1 MKTAVFT
8 VVLLAGAVAGVAAQ
22 TAPQAPAEATVVAGG
37 AATQPNPFR
46 AQELQA
52 TSPTTRA
59 HRWFDLQAVQ
69 AETRYRFIETSAGVT
84 AANQWQ
90 HRQSLKAAF
99 KFDEKGNYTIQSF
112 MGTGNSFTGAWDPT
126 GVGTGDPTWDFRVR
140 RLYAQAIPVKG
151 LELAA
156 GSFDVVRGETTEITN
171 FDNDA
176 FMQGYR
182 VSLKRPH
189 ELYLDEV
196 SVTTGYLGDLT
207 TTNVFK
213 RFKWMNDHNY
223 TQVFGAKKLS
233 KSVALSADW
242 SELNGDSTLR
252 EGVRLGTKQFG
263 NVIDAVRFELYQRV
277 DSPTGNGAAFTVERA
292 LNKSVSVNG
301 GLASND
307 KDNGAL
313 NGDRYAR
320 GKRYFAGHDGHVP
333 AGADAERVLHTR
345 VQQRLSRRQPPAL
358 RPDPV
363 LQRAE
368 SAAAPRRLVGL
379 GQVHRGFSVDS
390 AGGVA
395 SDSAL
400 DHAPSSVRTSTSS
413 GSRPRVDGSTSR
425 PA

>member
-1 MKTAVFT
+1 MKTAAFT

-22 TAPQAPAEATVVAGG
+22 TAPHAPAEATVVPGV
-37 AATQPNPFR
+37 AATQPNLFR

-52 TSPTTRA
+52 TSPTTRR
-59 HRWFDLQAVQ
+59 HRWLDLQAAQV
-69 AETRYRFIETSAGVT
+69 ETRYRFIETSAGVT
-84 AANQWQ
+84 ATNQWQ

-112 MGTGNSFTGAWDPT
+112 MSTGNSFTGTWDPT

-140 RLYAQAIPVKG
+140 RLYAQAIPRNG
-151 LELAA
+151 LGLAV
-156 GSFDVVRGETTEITN
+156 GSFDVTRGETTEITN

-182 VSLKRPH
+182 ISLKRPH

-196 SVTTGYLGDLT
+196 SVTAGYLGDLA

-213 RFKWMNDHNY
+213 RFKSMNDHNY
-223 TQVFGAKKLS
+223 TQVFGAKKVS
-233 KSVALSADW
+233 TSVALSADW

-252 EGVRLGTKQFG
+252 EGVRLDTKQFG

-277 DSPTGNGAAFTVERA
+277 DSPTGNGAAFAVERVVS
-292 LNKSVSVNG
+292 KSVSVNG

-320 GKRYFAGHDGHVP
+320 GKRYFAGTTVTFLPELTLSAFYTHAFNNDFAVGNNQRF
-333 AGADAERVLHTR
+333 ELILTYNVLK
-345 VQQRLSRRQPPAL
+345 A
-358 RPDPV
+358 
-363 LQRAE
+363 LQRHGAW
-368 SAAAPRRLVGL
+368 
-379 GQVHRGFSVDS
+379 
-390 AGGVA
+390 
-395 SDSAL
+395 
-400 DHAPSSVRTSTSS
+400 
-413 GSRPRVDGSTSR
+413 
-425 PA
+425 

>member
-1 MKTAVFT
+1 MKTALFT
-8 VVLLAGAVAGVAAQ
+8 VVLLAGSVAAAVAQ
-22 TAPQAPAEATVVAGG
+22 TAPQAPADATVVAGG
-37 AATQPNPFR
+37 TATQPNPFR
-46 AQELQA
+46 MQELQS
-52 TSPTTRA
+52 TTPTTKV
-59 HRWFDLQAVQ
+59 HRWFDLQAAL
-69 AETRYRFIETSAGVT
+69 AETRYRFIETSEGVT
-84 AANQWQ
+84 TANQWQ

-99 KFDEKGNYTIQSF
+99 KFDQKCNYTIQSF
-112 MGTGNSFTGAWDPT
+112 MATGNSFTGGWDPT

-156 GSFDVVRGETTEITN
+156 GSFDVVRGETTEVTN

-189 ELYLDEV
+189 DLYLDEV
-196 SVTTGYLGDLT
+196 SVTTGYLGDLA

-233 KSVALSADW
+233 KTVALSGDW

-252 EGVRLGTKQFG
+252 EGVKVGTKQFG
-263 NVIDAVRFELYQRV
+263 HVIDAARVELYQRV

-292 LNKSVSVNG
+292 MNTSVSISG

-307 KDNGAL
+307 KNNGAL

-320 GKRYFAGHDGHVP
+320 GKRYFAGTTVTFLPELTLSAFYTHAFDNDFAVANNQRFELILSYNVLKALQHH
-333 AGADAERVLHTR
+333 GAW
-345 VQQRLSRRQPPAL
+345 
-358 RPDPV
+358 
-363 LQRAE
+363 
-368 SAAAPRRLVGL
+368 
-379 GQVHRGFSVDS
+379 
-390 AGGVA
+390 
-395 SDSAL
+395 
-400 DHAPSSVRTSTSS
+400 
-413 GSRPRVDGSTSR
+413 
-425 PA
+425 